1 MGQTRTSYEQ
11 NGFSVWYRNKRRNLK
26 NIQGSCSQQMH
37 EKRDKIRFGRFTG
50 EAFNSQFNL
59 NVSIKLLKTFFV
71 YKCKLSLALIYLA
84 DMFINKHKS
93 KLNGL
98 FTEQFWKQKEFTTF
112 FEGMSTQELNKCPR
126 KFYFV
131 ATKTWRPIHYLRA
144 KIEIIDSNIWVE
156 NHHFCAQLS
165 QCFGIYTKKLFMVIS
180 LNTIFH
186 PSNSKI

>member
-1 MGQTRTSYEQ
+1 
-11 NGFSVWYRNKRRNLK
+11 
-26 NIQGSCSQQMH
+26 MH

-98 FTEQFWKQKEFTTF
+98 FTEQF
-112 FEGMSTQELNKCPR
+112 
-126 KFYFV
+126 
-131 ATKTWRPIHYLRA
+131 
-144 KIEIIDSNIWVE
+144 
-156 NHHFCAQLS
+156 
-165 QCFGIYTKKLFMVIS
+165 
-180 LNTIFH
+180 
-186 PSNSKI
+186 